1 VTSATIA
8 KNDTALARGGALHA
22 AKPSFIGIV
31 GGELLKIRRQ
41 WSTWIMAVLVAG
53 SLSLQYLVFLLLS
66 NTKERFGGR
75 PDQFRDIVV
84 GVDATMLKVF
94 GGALLIVVTA
104 RLIGMEYSGGT
115 IRVLLS
121 RGVGRLQLL
130 LGKLTAVTLVALAL
144 SVAGVAY
151 SFVLKVIL
159 LAVKF
164 GSLDSLTKAPSTFW
178 QDSWVLYLT
187 VLISFGTAILL
198 AAAVAVLGRS
208 LAFGLTVGIVWFP
221 AENFAVLF
229 LLLASQLTGSDFW
242 SLASGDLLGPNL
254 NIMALDVLP
263 ARAAAIGSVTF
274 APQIVPVTGGHTL
287 LVTAIWAVIFFTVAV
302 VLTSRRDVKE

>member
-1 VTSATIA
+1 MSSATVA
-8 KNDTALARGGALHA
+8 NPVSAPHGALHA
-22 AKPSFIGIV
+22 AKPSFVGIV

-41 WSTWIMAVLVAG
+41 WSTWLLALVVAG
-53 SLSLQYLVFLLLS
+53 FLSLQYLVLLLLS
-66 NTKERFGGR
+66 NTKERYSGR
-75 PDQFRDIVV
+75 PDGFRYLVV
-84 GVDATMLKVF
+84 GIDATMLKVF

-104 RLIGMEYSGGT
+104 RLIGMEYSNGT

-130 LGKLTAVTLVALAL
+130 LGKLTAVALVALAL

-151 SFVLKVIL
+151 SFLLKVIL

-164 GSLDSLTKAPSTFW
+164 GSLDILTKAPSTFW

-187 VLISFGTAILL
+187 ILISFGTAILL

-221 AENFAVLF
+221 AENFATLF
-229 LLLASQLTGSDFW
+229 LFLASRITGNDFW
-242 SLASGDLLGPNL
+242 AVASGDLLGPNL
-254 NIMALDVLP
+254 NVMGQLVLP
-263 ARAAAIGSVTF
+263 DRAADVGLARLTPPV
-274 APQIVPVTGGHTL
+274 VPVTGGHTL
-287 LVTAIWAVIFFTVAV
+287 LVTAIWAAIFLAVALI
-302 VLTSRRDVKE
+302 LTWRRDVKE